1 MSKRVFITTSGTLK
15 RKSNTIALVTKDG
28 TRYVPV
34 NQLKSLYVFSEVRLN
49 KRLLQFVSN
58 EGILIHFF
66 SKRRKYIGS
75 FVPKKSNLSGH
86 VLVKQVEAY
95 LDGEKRLTIAKKFVE
110 GSVKNMILILRENGV
125 DSTSVKEK
133 VKELENIKTVQEVMG
148 VEGAARQEYYA
159 GLDKILGGTFV
170 KRSKRPPENWV
181 NSLISLGNMMLYTE
195 VLGAIYQT
203 QLDPRVGYLHTTNM
217 RKFSLNLDIAD
228 VFKPII
234 VDRLV
239 IALIKRKEI
248 GEKDFEVNG
257 LKLTDDALRKFVKKF
272 DEKMETKVKV
282 GKRRASYTRL
292 LRMECYKLEKH
303 LLGDE
308 EYRPY
313 TGR

>member
-1 MSKRVFITTSGTLK
+1 VSKRVFITTGGTLK
-15 RKSNTIALVTKDG
+15 RKNNTIALVTKDG
-28 TRYVPV
+28 TKYVPI
-34 NQLKSLYVFSEVRLN
+34 NQLKSLYVFSEVKLN
-49 KRLLQFVSN
+49 KRFLQFLSK

-66 SKRRKYIGS
+66 SRQRRYIGS
-75 FVPKKSNLSGH
+75 FVPKSSNLSGH

-95 LDGEKRLTIAKKFVE
+95 LDSEKRLTIAKRFVE
-110 GSVKNMILILRENGV
+110 GSVKNMSLVLRENGV

-133 VKELENIKTVQEVMG
+133 VKELENAKTVNEVMG
-148 VEGAARQEYYA
+148 IEGSARQEYYT
-159 GLDKILGGTFV
+159 GLDKILGGAFV
-170 KRSKRPPENWV
+170 KRSKKPPENWV
-181 NSLISLGNMMLYTE
+181 NSLMSLGNMMLYAE

-248 GEKDFEVNG
+248 TEKDFEVNG

-272 DEKMETKVKV
+272 DEKMETKVNV
-282 GKRRASYTRL
+282 GKKRASYTRL

-313 TGR
+313 VAR